1 MDEVVKEPFFKLMNL
16 EKKYARY
23 TNHQNYLKECETR
36 NVISKGFILRKSA
49 NIGHVSMSFK
59 NDWDEILEDGSHR
72 LQRLL
77 TDELSLV
84 LTSLQEQRET
94 LIARLPEQQNS
105 EYREKM
111 RSIVNSDDFFCS
123 RNPRRDVF

>member
-1 MDEVVKEPFFKLMNL
+1 MKEPFFELLNL

-23 TNHQNYLKECETR
+23 TNHQNYLKKCETR
-36 NVISKGFILRKSA
+36 NVISKGFILKKSA

-77 TDELSLV
+77 IDELSVV
-84 LTSLQEQRET
+84 LTSLQEQREA

-111 RSIVNSDDFFCS
+111 RSIVSIVRS
-123 RNPRRDVF
+123 ILLQQEP

>member
-1 MDEVVKEPFFKLMNL
+1 MKEPFFKLMNL

-59 NDWDEILEDGSHR
+59 NDWDEILIF
-72 LQRLL
+72 L
-77 TDELSLV
+77 
-84 LTSLQEQRET
+84 T
-94 LIARLPEQQNS
+94 LIFVCLLGKQVALFLLA
-105 EYREKM
+105 
-111 RSIVNSDDFFCS
+111 I
-123 RNPRRDVF
+123 